1 MKKNKSL
8 FLVVSFVLFLV
19 GVVSFLVPFWNMTA
33 KTILSS
39 ESSSTAFNFL
49 DDIDG
54 VKSLYQASNLEFK
67 AEGAV
72 LTTKICVLVAFAA
85 LALFFVFQ
93 YGQASKLN
101 RLISIVL
108 ACLGLLAAVVAIVC
122 IIIAGA
128 QGKASNSLV
137 AYTFRCLSCCYWL
150 WLISSHW
157 CTCSHCK
164 IRFVICKKNGSQFC
178 EPFSLV
184 IFDLRDLQI

>member
-108 ACLGLLAAVVAIVC
+108 ARLGLLAAVVAIVC

-128 QGKASNSLV
+128 QGKGRHGDVLPFGRCRGSL
-137 AYTFRCLSCCYWL
+137 ARYCQSDCRCRVRDRL
-150 WLISSHW
+150 
-157 CTCSHCK
+157 
-164 IRFVICKKNGSQFC
+164 QQ
-178 EPFSLV
+178 
-184 IFDLRDLQI
+184 LRR

>member
-72 LTTKICVLVAFAA
+72 LTTKIC
-85 LALFFVFQ
+85 LFFVFQ

-137 AYTFRCLSCCYWL
+137 SYTFNANIGAYLAVIGFGLSAVTGAL
-150 WLISSHW
+150 AR
-157 CTCSHCK
+157 TAK
-164 IRFVICKKNGSQFC
+164 
-178 EPFSLV
+178 
-184 IFDLRDLQI
+184 

>member
-33 KTILSS
+33 KFLSR

-49 DDIDG
+49 DDID
-54 VKSLYQASNLEFK
+54 YQTSNLEFK

-122 IIIAGA
+122 VIIAGA

-137 AYTFRCLSCCYWL
+137 SYTFNANIGAYLAVIGFGLSAVTGAL
-150 WLISSHW
+150 AR
-157 CTCSHCK
+157 TAK
-164 IRFVICKKNGSQFC
+164 
-178 EPFSLV
+178 
-184 IFDLRDLQI
+184 

>member
-108 ACLGLLAAVVAIVC
+108 AYLLQLLLLFASLLQVLKEKHLTHLFLTHSTLTLVLILLLLALAY
-122 IIIAGA
+122 
-128 QGKASNSLV
+128 QQSLV
-137 AYTFRCLSCCYWL
+137 HLLALQNKICYM
-150 WLISSHW
+150 
-157 CTCSHCK
+157 
-164 IRFVICKKNGSQFC
+164 
-178 EPFSLV
+178 
-184 IFDLRDLQI
+184 

>member
-108 ACLGLLAAVVAIVC
+108 ACLGLLLQVLKEKHLTHLLLTHSTLTLVLILLLLALAY
-122 IIIAGA
+122 
-128 QGKASNSLV
+128 QQSLV
-137 AYTFRCLSCCYWL
+137 HLLALQNKICYM
-150 WLISSHW
+150 
-157 CTCSHCK
+157 
-164 IRFVICKKNGSQFC
+164 
-178 EPFSLV
+178 
-184 IFDLRDLQI
+184 

>member
-19 GVVSFLVPFWNMTA
+19 GVVSFLVPFWNMIA

-72 LTTKICVLVAFAA
+72 LTTKICALVAFAA

-137 AYTFRCLSCCYWL
+137 SYTFNANIGAYLAVIGFGLSAVTGAL
-150 WLISSHW
+150 AR
-157 CTCSHCK
+157 TAK
-164 IRFVICKKNGSQFC
+164 
-178 EPFSLV
+178 
-184 IFDLRDLQI
+184 

>member
-85 LALFFVFQ
+85 LALFFVFHNI
-93 YGQASKLN
+93 GQASKLN

-137 AYTFRCLSCCYWL
+137 AYTFNANIGAYLAVIGFGLSAVTGAL
-150 WLISSHW
+150 AR
-157 CTCSHCK
+157 TAK
-164 IRFVICKKNGSQFC
+164 
-178 EPFSLV
+178 
-184 IFDLRDLQI
+184 

>member
-33 KTILSS
+33 KTIL
-39 ESSSTAFNFL
+39 SSSTAFNFL

-122 IIIAGA
+122 VIIAGA
-128 QGKASNSLV
+128 QGKASNSHFS
-137 AYTFRCLSCCYWL
+137 YTFNANIGAYLAVIGFGLSAVTGAL
-150 WLISSHW
+150 AR
-157 CTCSHCK
+157 TAK
-164 IRFVICKKNGSQFC
+164 
-178 EPFSLV
+178 
-184 IFDLRDLQI
+184 

>member
-85 LALFFVFQ
+85 LFFVFQ

-137 AYTFRCLSCCYWL
+137 SYTFNANIGAYLAVIGFGLSAVTGAL
-150 WLISSHW
+150 AR
-157 CTCSHCK
+157 TAK
-164 IRFVICKKNGSQFC
+164 
-178 EPFSLV
+178 
-184 IFDLRDLQI
+184 

>member
-54 VKSLYQASNLEFK
+54 VKSLYQAS
-67 AEGAV
+67 
-72 LTTKICVLVAFAA
+72 
-85 LALFFVFQ
+85 
-93 YGQASKLN
+93 KLN

-137 AYTFRCLSCCYWL
+137 AYTFNANIGAYLAVIGFGLSAVTGAL
-150 WLISSHW
+150 AR
-157 CTCSHCK
+157 TAK
-164 IRFVICKKNGSQFC
+164 
-178 EPFSLV
+178 
-184 IFDLRDLQI
+184 

>member
-93 YGQASKLN
+93 YGQASKL
-101 RLISIVL
+101 RLT
-108 ACLGLLAAVVAIVC
+108 CC
-122 IIIAGA
+122 
-128 QGKASNSLV
+128 
-137 AYTFRCLSCCYWL
+137 SCCYCL
-150 WLISSHW
+150 HHY
-157 CTCSHCK
+157 CRCSRK
-164 IRFVICKKNGSQFC
+164 SI
-178 EPFSLV
+178 
-184 IFDLRDLQI
+184 

>member
-49 DDIDG
+49 DDID
-54 VKSLYQASNLEFK
+54 YQTSNLEFK

-137 AYTFRCLSCCYWL
+137 SYTFNANIGAYLAVIGFGLSAVTGAL
-150 WLISSHW
+150 AR
-157 CTCSHCK
+157 TAK
-164 IRFVICKKNGSQFC
+164 
-178 EPFSLV
+178 
-184 IFDLRDLQI
+184 

>member
-39 ESSSTAFNFL
+39 STALNFL

-122 IIIAGA
+122 VIIAGA

-137 AYTFRCLSCCYWL
+137 SYTFNANIGAYLAVIGFGLSAVTGAL
-150 WLISSHW
+150 AR
-157 CTCSHCK
+157 TAK
-164 IRFVICKKNGSQFC
+164 
-178 EPFSLV
+178 
-184 IFDLRDLQI
+184 

>member
-101 RLISIVL
+101 RLNFYCS
-108 ACLGLLAAVVAIVC
+108 CLGLLAAVVAIVC

-137 AYTFRCLSCCYWL
+137 SYTFNANIGAYLAVIGFGLSAVTGAL
-150 WLISSHW
+150 AR
-157 CTCSHCK
+157 TAK
-164 IRFVICKKNGSQFC
+164 
-178 EPFSLV
+178 
-184 IFDLRDLQI
+184 

>member
-67 AEGAV
+67 AEGACF

-137 AYTFRCLSCCYWL
+137 AYTFNANIGAYLAVIGFGLSAVTGAL
-150 WLISSHW
+150 AR
-157 CTCSHCK
+157 TAK
-164 IRFVICKKNGSQFC
+164 
-178 EPFSLV
+178 
-184 IFDLRDLQI
+184 

>member
-33 KTILSS
+33 KFFSR

-49 DDIDG
+49 DDID
-54 VKSLYQASNLEFK
+54 YQTSNLEFK

-137 AYTFRCLSCCYWL
+137 AYTFNANIGAYLAVIGFGLSAVTGAL
-150 WLISSHW
+150 AR
-157 CTCSHCK
+157 TAK
-164 IRFVICKKNGSQFC
+164 
-178 EPFSLV
+178 
-184 IFDLRDLQI
+184 

>member
-33 KTILSS
+33 KIILSS

-54 VKSLYQASNLEFK
+54 VKSLYQASNLEC
-67 AEGAV
+67 AV

-93 YGQASKLN
+93 YCQASKLN

-137 AYTFRCLSCCYWL
+137 AYTFNANIGAYLAVIGFGLSAVTGAL
-150 WLISSHW
+150 AR
-157 CTCSHCK
+157 TAK
-164 IRFVICKKNGSQFC
+164 
-178 EPFSLV
+178 
-184 IFDLRDLQI
+184 

>member
-33 KTILSS
+33 KFLSR

-54 VKSLYQASNLEFK
+54 VKSLYQTSNLEFK

-128 QGKASNSLV
+128 QGKASNSIV
-137 AYTFRCLSCCYWL
+137 SYTFNANIGAYLAVIGFGLSAVTGAL
-150 WLISSHW
+150 AR
-157 CTCSHCK
+157 TAK
-164 IRFVICKKNGSQFC
+164 
-178 EPFSLV
+178 
-184 IFDLRDLQI
+184 